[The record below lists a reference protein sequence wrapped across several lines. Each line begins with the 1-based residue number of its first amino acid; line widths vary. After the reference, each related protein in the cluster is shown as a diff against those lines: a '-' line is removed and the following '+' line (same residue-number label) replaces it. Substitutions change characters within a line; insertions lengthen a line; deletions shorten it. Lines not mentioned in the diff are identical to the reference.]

1 MGESTLMPGKTVIST
16 SNAPSAIGAY
26 SQAVRHDNVV
36 YISGQIPLSP
46 VTQEVI
52 GNDPRQQIE
61 QVFENL
67 KGVAEAAGG
76 SLDDIIKLTVYLV
89 DLNNFPIVN
98 EVMGDL
104 FNEPFPARAAIG
116 VAALPKGVGVEV
128 EAILILNA

>member
-1 MGESTLMPGKTVIST
+1 M
-16 SNAPSAIGAY
+16 
-26 SQAVRHDNVV
+26 
-36 YISGQIPLSP
+36 SP